1 MSMQIENGW
10 KKIQIFFFIII
21 YKKVRKLR
29 I

>member
-10 KKIQIFFFIII
+10 KKIQIFFIIII

-29 I
+29 V